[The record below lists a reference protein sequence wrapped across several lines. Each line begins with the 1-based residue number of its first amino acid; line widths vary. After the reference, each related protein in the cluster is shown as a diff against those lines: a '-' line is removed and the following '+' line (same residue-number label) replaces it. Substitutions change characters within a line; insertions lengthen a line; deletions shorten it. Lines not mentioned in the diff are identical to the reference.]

1 MEVPSNCTYIFRS
14 FHFLNEVRSEVRVVS
29 PTRQSPTRDI
39 GSQFPLKGRKKIG
52 HFYYLLSKATM
63 TISGSRRTR
72 LKSNQF
78 EYPRPKGEAENPRRG
93 TGCLE
98 REHQCC
104 LASRRTPRMAVS
116 EDNYSLEMSMKT
128 VEMRALIKG
137 TSPEAVFIQE
147 MAHQYN
153 NLEDSE
159 DSQAQEVGN
168 LCIHNGQSDLEDYSE
183 ENSESSEDREEEI
196 FDLEL

>member
-1 MEVPSNCTYIFRS
+1 
-14 FHFLNEVRSEVRVVS
+14 
-29 PTRQSPTRDI
+29 
-39 GSQFPLKGRKKIG
+39 
-52 HFYYLLSKATM
+52 M
-63 TISGSRRTR
+63 TITEGRRTR

-104 LASRRTPRMAVS
+104 LTSRRTPRMAIS

-128 VEMRALIKG
+128 IEMLALIKG
-137 TSPEAVFIQE
+137 TSPEAEFIQE
-147 MAHQYN
+147 MAHHHEN
-153 NLEDSE
+153 HKGSE
-159 DSQAQEVGN
+159 DSQTQEAGN
-168 LCIHNGQSDLEDYSE
+168 LCIHNDQSDLEDHKE
-183 ENSESSEDREEEI
+183 ENSESSEEREEGI